1 MIFDLKGGE
10 NVKKRW
16 GIMSLSALIM
26 LMMLFISAEY
36 SFAMS
41 FDKAKKLIV
50 KEAKQKGFE
59 QSDIANAVGIMKYL
73 IHKGISVDDAY
84 AVASRIV
91 KRCNHE
97 ELKEN
102 TERIREAAVNSPD
115 YWVTRN

>member
-10 NVKKRW
+10 DVRKRR

-26 LMMLFISAEY
+26 LVMLFISSEY

-41 FDKAKKLIV
+41 FGKAKKLITR
-50 KEAKQKGFE
+50 EAMQKGFE
-59 QSDIANAVGIMKYL
+59 QPDITNAVGIMKDL
-73 IHKGISVDDAY
+73 IHKGISVDEAY
-84 AVASRIV
+84 AVVSRII

-102 TERIREAAVNSPD
+102 AERIREAAVNSPD
-115 YWVTRN
+115 YWAAQN

>member
-1 MIFDLKGGE
+1 M
-10 NVKKRW
+10 KKRW
-16 GIMSLSALIM
+16 GIMSLSALIILIM
-26 LMMLFISAEY
+26 LLISAEY

-41 FDKAKKLIV
+41 FEKAKKLIS

-59 QSDIANAVGIMKYL
+59 QTDIANSVGIMKDL

-91 KRCNHE
+91 KRSNHE

-102 TERIREAAVNSPD
+102 AERIREAAVNSPD
-115 YWVTRN
+115 YWTTQN

>member
-16 GIMSLSALIM
+16 GIMSLSALVI
-26 LMMLFISAEY
+26 LIMLFISAEY

-41 FDKAKKLIV
+41 FEKARKLIAR
-50 KEAKQKGFE
+50 EAIQKGLE
-59 QSDIANAVGIMKYL
+59 QTDISNAVGIMKDL
-73 IHKGISVDDAY
+73 VHKGISVDEAY
-84 AVASRIV
+84 AVVSRIV
-91 KRCNHE
+91 KRSNHE

-115 YWVTRN
+115 YWVMQN